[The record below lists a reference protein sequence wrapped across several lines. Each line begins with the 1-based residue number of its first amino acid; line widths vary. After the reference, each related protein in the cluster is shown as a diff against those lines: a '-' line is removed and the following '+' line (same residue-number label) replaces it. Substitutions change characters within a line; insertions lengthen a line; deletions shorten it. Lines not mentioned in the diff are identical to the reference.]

1 MGKTIK
7 NQTPKKGPS
16 FFMNISEN
24 LNFIKK
30 EIQEICQ
37 KSQRKADS
45 VTLIAVSKT
54 KPVSMVDEA
63 LKAGQEH
70 FGENYVQEL
79 LEKYEFIKNRHIH
92 WHFIGHLQRRKVK
105 DIVGKIDLIHSVDS
119 IDLMQEINKRAQE
132 KNILQNVLIQINLA
146 KEETKGGI
154 FEENVI
160 SFFKNINPSFN
171 HVRITGLMT
180 LPPFF
185 EDPEKARP
193 YFKKLRELKEEINK
207 QNIYPYP
214 LTELSMGMSHDY
226 AVAIEEEATIIR
238 VGTKIFG
245 ER

>member
-1 MGKTIK
+1 
-7 NQTPKKGPS
+7 
-16 FFMNISEN
+16 MNISEN

-79 LEKYEFIKNRHIH
+79 LEKYDSCRGMARHAPTQPIH

-226 AVAIEEEATIIR
+226 RVALEEEATLIR